1 MSKFVIIPDASCDL
15 SADLREQFGI
25 EDYLRGTLYYP
36 DGHDEL
42 IDLDWT
48 KMTPDEYY
56 TSMKGRNVLYKTAS
70 VPVGQMTE
78 VFEKHLSAGEDV
90 LSISISSGLSATYNE
105 TVMVAKDLQKKYPD
119 RKILCIDSLR
129 YSTAL
134 ALLVVMACEKKN
146 QGATIEETFEYVEQ
160 TKRTVH
166 QMGSMNDLFFLVKT
180 GRISNFKALFGTL
193 VGVNAMADFND
204 KGLSEVI
211 KNTKGMRTAQ
221 EFIIKYMEK
230 TIVKPEEQ
238 IIFVAHSLR
247 ESQAKMLAEKIK
259 ERFNPKEI
267 IINPVGMSCGA
278 SIGPGLCAAFY
289 QGTPISPKLEKE
301 KKIMDEIEADV
312 KANKK

>member
-1 MSKFVIIPDASCDL
+1 MSDFVIIPDTACDL
-15 SADLREQFGI
+15 SKELRERFGI

-42 IDLDWT
+42 ISLDWD

-70 VPVGQMTE
+70 VPMGQMTE
-78 VFEKHLSAGEDV
+78 VFEKYLSQGKDV

-105 TVMVAKDLQKKYPD
+105 SLMVAKDLQKKYPD
-119 RKILCIDSLR
+119 RKIYCVDSLR

-146 QGATIEETFEYVEQ
+146 EGATIDETYKYIED
-160 TKRTVH
+160 TKNTVH
-166 QMGSMNDLFFLVKT
+166 QMGSMSDLFFLVKT

-204 KGLSEVI
+204 KGLAEVI
-211 KNTKGMRTAQ
+211 KNTKGMKTALDYV
-221 EFIIKYMEK
+221 IKYMEK
-230 TIVKPEEQ
+230 TIINPEEQ
-238 IIFVAHSLR
+238 IIFVCQSLR
-247 ESQAKMLAEKIK
+247 EKQAQLLADMIK

-267 IINPVGMSCGA
+267 IINPVGMACGA
-278 SIGPGLCAAFY
+278 NIGPGLVAAFY
-289 QGTPISPKLEKE
+289 QGTQISPNLKKE
-301 KKIMDEIEADV
+301 KQIMDEIEADS
-312 KANKK
+312 KAKK